1 MMGRFVVMGVSG
13 CGKSRIGRDFA
24 RVIGARFFDGDDLHP
39 RRNIEKMSMGEPLSD
54 ADRAPWLDRV
64 GGTLRHSGTVVA
76 CSALRRCYRD
86 GIVDAA
92 SAPVTYLFLRGQRE
106 TLWARMTRR
115 DGHFMPPAL
124 LDSQLATLEVPGPD
138 ELCVI
143 ADIEAAPQAIVASFL
158 AGLLE
163 KTA

>member
-1 MMGRFVVMGVSG
+1 MTGRFVVMGVSG
-13 CGKSRIGRDFA
+13 CGKSRIGEDFA
-24 RVIGARFFDGDDLHP
+24 QVIGARFFDGDDLHP
-39 RRNIEKMSMGEPLSD
+39 KANIGKMSTGLALND
-54 ADRAPWLDRV
+54 GDRAPWLDRI
-64 GGTLRHSGTVVA
+64 GGALRHSGTVVA
-76 CSALRRCYRD
+76 CSALRRSYRD
-86 GIVDAA
+86 AIIDAA
-92 SAPVTYLFLRGQRE
+92 GAPVTYLFLRGRRD

-143 ADIEAAPQAIVASFL
+143 ADIEAPSQAIVAKFL
-158 AGLLE
+158 SGLME